1 MRHAIE
7 VHKRRIPLR
16 LVALDALGTV
26 LAAAGV
32 LDLLDT
38 QLQLLPAALRL
49 PGVGVVLM
57 VVGCALM
64 LTVPAWLLRR
74 HRQEHPRES
83 ETGNHAE

>member
-1 MRHAIE
+1 MRHTIE
-7 VHKRRIPLR
+7 LHQRRIPRR
-16 LVALDALGTV
+16 LLALDALGAL

-38 QLQLLPAALRL
+38 QLQLMPAAMRL
-49 PGVGVVLM
+49 PGAGIALL

-74 HRQEHPRES
+74 HRQEHLRES
-83 ETGNHAE
+83 RPGNRAG

>member
-7 VHKRRIPLR
+7 LHKRRIPRR
-16 LVALDALGTV
+16 LLALDALGAL

-38 QLQLLPAALRL
+38 PLQLLPAALRL
-49 PGVGVVLM
+49 PGAGIALL
-57 VVGCALM
+57 VVGCSLM

-74 HRQEHPRES
+74 HRQEHPPES
-83 ETGNHAE
+83 RPENRLG